1 MYSVFVE
8 IFEKTDQYLKVIR
21 ELKEDIQ
28 DVYIYN
34 KVENSFGKKYCR
46 IYVEINLIPNPSH
59 SQYEIE
65 KYLYNNFENFG
76 IKPYFS
82 FYLGSS
88 NYNSKDEILE
98 NREEQMHY
106 YYIHNLLEWEL
117 KKVNIKVNVDKF
129 ESEYSLK
136 KDRIKE
142 DEKRELEK
150 QKITAE
156 ISPFIHKEGRLI
168 VINSYD
174 KLRIGKII
182 EAKTLSNNISLL
194 EVKKDFT
201 IGKIKLDSI
210 SINEI
215 LAIIDQS
222 LLGKITKEELI
233 ELIITKSDFKGLE
246 WKREY

>member
-1 MYSVFVE
+1 MYREFVE

-34 KVENSFGKKYCR
+34 KVEDFFGKKYCR

-150 QKITAE
+150 QKIIKE

-168 VINSYD
+168 VVNSWD

-182 EAKTLSNNISLL
+182 EAKTSSNNISLL

-201 IGKIKLDSI
+201 AGKIKLDRI

-215 LAIIDQS
+215 VAIIDQS
-222 LLGKITKEELI
+222 LLGKTTKEELI
-233 ELIITKSDFKGLE
+233 ELIETDIDFKGLE
-246 WKREY
+246 WKRMA

>member
-34 KVENSFGKKYCR
+34 KVEDFFGKKYCR

-150 QKITAE
+150 QKIIKE
-156 ISPFIHKEGRLI
+156 ISPLIHKEGRLI
-168 VINSYD
+168 VVNSWD

-182 EAKTLSNNISLL
+182 EAKTSSNNISLL

-201 IGKIKLDSI
+201 AGKIKLDRI

-215 LAIIDQS
+215 VAIIDQS
-222 LLGKITKEELI
+222 LLGKTTKEELI
-233 ELIITKSDFKGLE
+233 ELIETDIDFKGLE
-246 WKREY
+246 WKRMA

>member
-34 KVENSFGKKYCR
+34 KVEDFFGKKYCR

-150 QKITAE
+150 QKIIKE
-156 ISPFIHKEGRLI
+156 ISPLIHKEGRLI
-168 VINSYD
+168 VVNSWD

-182 EAKTLSNNISLL
+182 EAKTSSNNISLL

-201 IGKIKLDSI
+201 AGKIKLASI

-222 LLGKITKEELI
+222 LLGKTTKEELI
-233 ELIITKSDFKGLE
+233 ELIETDSDFKGLE
-246 WKREY
+246 WKRMD

>member
-1 MYSVFVE
+1 MYREFVE

-34 KVENSFGKKYCR
+34 KVEDFFGKKYCR

-117 KKVNIKVNVDKF
+117 KKV
-129 ESEYSLK
+129 
-136 KDRIKE
+136 
-142 DEKRELEK
+142 
-150 QKITAE
+150 
-156 ISPFIHKEGRLI
+156 
-168 VINSYD
+168 
-174 KLRIGKII
+174 
-182 EAKTLSNNISLL
+182 
-194 EVKKDFT
+194 
-201 IGKIKLDSI
+201 
-210 SINEI
+210 
-215 LAIIDQS
+215 
-222 LLGKITKEELI
+222 
-233 ELIITKSDFKGLE
+233 
-246 WKREY
+246 

>member
-21 ELKEDIQ
+21 ELKEDIE

-117 KKVNIKVNVDKF
+117 KKENIKVNVDKF

-136 KDRIKE
+136 KERIKE

-150 QKITAE
+150 QKITKE

-168 VINSYD
+168 VVNSWD

-182 EAKTLSNNISLL
+182 EAKASSNNISLL

-201 IGKIKLDSI
+201 AGKIKLDRI

-215 LAIIDQS
+215 VAIIDQS

-233 ELIITKSDFKGLE
+233 ELIETDIDFKGLE
-246 WKREY
+246 WKRMA

>member
-21 ELKEDIQ
+21 ELKEDIE

-46 IYVEINLIPNPSH
+46 IYVEINLIPNPGH

-117 KKVNIKVNVDKF
+117 KKENIKVNVDKF

-136 KDRIKE
+136 KERIKE

-150 QKITAE
+150 QKITKE

-168 VINSYD
+168 VVNSWD

-182 EAKTLSNNISLL
+182 EAKASSNNISLL

-201 IGKIKLDSI
+201 PGKIKLDRI

-215 LAIIDQS
+215 VAIIDQS
-222 LLGKITKEELI
+222 LLGKTTKEELI
-233 ELIITKSDFKGLE
+233 ELIETDIDFKGLE
-246 WKREY
+246 WKRMA

>member
-34 KVENSFGKKYCR
+34 KVKDFFGKKYCR

-150 QKITAE
+150 QKIIKE
-156 ISPFIHKEGRLI
+156 ISPLIHKEGRLI
-168 VINSYD
+168 VVNSWD

-182 EAKTLSNNISLL
+182 EAKTSSNNISLL

-201 IGKIKLDSI
+201 AGKIKLASI

-222 LLGKITKEELI
+222 LLGKTTKEELI
-233 ELIITKSDFKGLE
+233 ELIETDSDFKGLE
-246 WKREY
+246 WKRMD

>member
-21 ELKEDIQ
+21 ELKEDIE

-117 KKVNIKVNVDKF
+117 KKENIKVNVDKF

-136 KDRIKE
+136 KERIKE

-150 QKITAE
+150 QKITKE

-168 VINSYD
+168 VVNSWD

-182 EAKTLSNNISLL
+182 EAKASSNNISLL

-201 IGKIKLDSI
+201 VGKIKLVRI

-215 LAIIDQS
+215 VAIIDQS
-222 LLGKITKEELI
+222 LLGKTTKEELI
-233 ELIITKSDFKGLE
+233 ELIETDIDFKGLE
-246 WKREY
+246 WKRMA

>member
-1 MYSVFVE
+1 MYREFVE

-34 KVENSFGKKYCR
+34 KVEDFFGKKYCR

-150 QKITAE
+150 QKIIKE

-168 VINSYD
+168 VVNSWD

-182 EAKTLSNNISLL
+182 EAKSSSNNISLL

-201 IGKIKLDSI
+201 AGKIKLDRI

-215 LAIIDQS
+215 VAIIDQS
-222 LLGKITKEELI
+222 LLGKTTKEELI
-233 ELIITKSDFKGLE
+233 ELIETDIDFKGLE
-246 WKREY
+246 WKRMA